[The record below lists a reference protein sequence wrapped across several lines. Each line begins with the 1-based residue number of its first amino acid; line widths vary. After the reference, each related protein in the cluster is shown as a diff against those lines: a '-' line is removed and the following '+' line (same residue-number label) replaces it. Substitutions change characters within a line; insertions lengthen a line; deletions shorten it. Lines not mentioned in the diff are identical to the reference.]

1 MRKSVILVVEDEK
14 EIGILLK
21 KYLEVEGFIVKLAY
35 DGEEGYKIFNNED
48 IDLVIT
54 DIMMPI
60 LDGIELCKKIR
71 KNSNVPIMLLTA
83 KDEEVDKLIGLMLGA
98 DDYVT
103 KPFSVKE
110 VVARAKAMLR
120 RFLELSN
127 SFLIRRTLEVN
138 GLFID
143 FENEKVCKNG
153 DDVQLRTKEY
163 EILSLLAKT
172 PDKVYSKSQIF
183 ESVWHSKYNGDDNT
197 LMVHMRRLR
206 KKIEEDSNN
215 PKFIRT
221 VWGLGYKF
229 NTRDDRHE

>member
-215 PKFIRT
+215 PKFIKT